1 MSRKASVNCLTVD
14 TADTYSSQYLQL
26 NSVALY
32 VTYMQCSVVYVP
44 ALVVEAA
51 YAMSASSGPPLRV
64 YPPFFE
70 GERERGIV

>member
-1 MSRKASVNCLTVD
+1 MSRKASVNCLTVEHSRHIQQSIL
-14 TADTYSSQYLQL
+14 TTELCGI
-26 NSVALY
+26 Y
-32 VTYMQCSVVYVP
+32 VYMQYSVMYVP

>member
-1 MSRKASVNCLTVD
+1 MNCLTVEHSRHIQQSIL
-14 TADTYSSQYLQL
+14 TTELCG
-26 NSVALY
+26 
-32 VTYMQCSVVYVP
+32 TMCICSVIYVYVP